1 MGPGPTSLEM
11 QILRLHPPSANSDT
25 LEVGAQ
31 QAVYFLILIFV
42 FYLAVLDLS
51 HHIWDLWH
59 VGNSSPTRN
68 QIQNQTP
75 CIGTVESLPL
85 DHKSRLRNLY
95 FNKLGR

>member
-1 MGPGPTSLEM
+1 M

-51 HHIWDLWH
+51 HHIWDLFCCGMWEI
-59 VGNSSPTRN
+59 VPQPG
-68 QIQNQTP
+68 I
-75 CIGTVESLPL
+75 
-85 DHKSRLRNLY
+85 KSRTKPPALGLWSLCHWTTSQCSEICILTNLV
-95 FNKLGR
+95 GDSDAH